1 MKTATR
7 RASRH
12 RHTVISLALATALGV
27 SLIAA
32 APLSAAQTASTHQ
45 FAVRSQPLGE
55 ALNRV
60 AQTAGVQIMVP
71 PELVRGHTAP
81 TLSGQYTVNQALE
94 KVLDGSGLTHRS
106 TRGGVITVARAQES
120 TAPAK
125 PAAPAPK
132 PAPAAASEPAETQDM
147 AAVQVTG
154 SRIKR
159 AEIEGPSPVTV
170 ITAQQMENE
179 GHATVFEALETLVMA
194 GGAVETELSGGFS
207 ANAHPLNLRGLGP
220 GRSLLLIDG
229 RRAADYPFPYEG
241 RSNFQNFGNIPSG
254 AVERIEILAG
264 GASAIYGADAVSGV
278 VNVVMKRGYDGD
290 VFKLRGGTSTMGG
303 RDRVDAQWTGG
314 RTGENWSVTYAFQYY
329 YQEMLYGFQRDDWDV
344 RQNPAADPRLGVEPT
359 AALRIRRGG
368 TSSSNPLIA
377 LPAGT
382 CQRWGDEF
390 VDWTYRRISGGNV
403 QTLGN
408 ACGSYND
415 DRYVHLSKG
424 KNEAAA
430 YVFGTYNFTDDLEGW
445 GSLQMWD
452 SKVESLGGFES
463 ITGPHTDGVGRRG
476 DFFDPQFNAVIGPT
490 RLLTPVDLGGVE
502 NMNQHYKERSFDL
515 AAGLRGKVG
524 DRFDWDATL
533 SRSEYDFQRTRRRM
547 VGNLVND
554 FFFGPQIGTRP
565 NGVPIYRMNLDRW
578 LRPLT
583 PAEYASISTIAKYE
597 AESWV
602 TTGSFVVTGDLFDLP
617 AGPVGM
623 AVVLEASRQGYELDS
638 DPRVQPGV
646 VQLYNLTGTNG
657 GGERDRYAAG
667 IEFSIPITDTLR
679 ASLAGRFDKYD
690 DITAVDDAITYNV
703 GLEFRPIDSLL
714 FRGSYATSFR
724 APDMQL
730 VYAEGAASFATIL
743 DEYSCRSGTGLG
755 QVAGAPGRTRAQCN
769 VTGDVTLYQAQTRIA
784 GNPLL
789 KEEEGTSW
797 GAGFVWDIVDNM
809 SLSVDYY
816 RIKLEDAASALTST
830 YILQNEA
837 NCRLGTYP
845 DGSPFPNAASSAFC
859 QNLTSLVTR
868 QSAPGTNLD
877 GRIQDINSAY
887 INTALVD
894 TSGIDASF
902 KYTLDTDRWGDFRLD
917 LGYSL
922 MLTNKYKENE
932 DDDLIDY
939 RDLPLFD
946 YSQRSRARGSL
957 SWALDD
963 WSATVFGTRY
973 GSNWNAAWTERLAPY
988 MVYNLQVGK
997 KFGPNVKVDF
1007 TVVNVTDN
1015 QFRYDPTQ
1023 TGYPY
1028 FNPWIGADPMGRRYY
1043 VSATY
1048 KF

>member
-1 MKTATR
+1 MKATTHRATPHR
-7 RASRH
+7 R
-12 RHTVISLALATALGV
+12 TVISLALAAALGA
-27 SLIAA
+27 SLIAM
-32 APLSAAQTASTHQ
+32 APVSAAQASSTHQ
-45 FAVRSQPLGE
+45 FAVGSQPLGD

-71 PELVRGHTAP
+71 PDLVRGRTAP
-81 TLSGQYTVNQALE
+81 TLTGQYTVNQALD

-106 TRGGVITVARAQES
+106 TRGGVITVARAQE
-120 TAPAK
+120 TQAPAK
-125 PAAPAPK
+125 APPPAPR
-132 PAPAAASEPAETQDM
+132 PAPAASENPSATQDL

-278 VNVVMKRGYDGD
+278 VNVVMKRGYEGD

-303 RDRVDAQWTGG
+303 RDRIDAQWTGG
-314 RTGENWSVTYAFQYY
+314 RAGEDWSVTYAFQYY
-329 YQEMLYGFQRDDWDV
+329 YQEMLYGFQRDDWDL
-344 RQNPAADPRLGVEPT
+344 RQNPAADPRLGIDPT

-382 CQRWGDEF
+382 CQRWGDEL

-408 ACGSYND
+408 ACGSWND
-415 DRYVHLSKG
+415 ERYVHLSKG

-430 YVFGTYNFTDDLEGW
+430 YLFGTYNFSDTLEGW
-445 GSLQMWD
+445 ASAQIWD
-452 SKVESLGGFES
+452 SKAESLGGFES

-476 DFFDPQFNAVIGPT
+476 DFYDPQFGAVIGPT

-502 NMNQHYKERSFDL
+502 NMNQYYEERSFDL
-515 AAGLRGKVG
+515 AVGLRGRLG

-533 SRSEYDFQRTRRRM
+533 SRAEYDFQRTRRRM
-547 VGNLVND
+547 VGNLVNE
-554 FFFGPQIGTRP
+554 FFFGPQQGTRP

-583 PAEYASISTIAKYE
+583 PAEYASISTVARYE

-623 AVVLEASRQGYELDS
+623 AVVLEASQQGYQLDS

-667 IEFSIPITDTLR
+667 IEFSVPITDTLK

-690 DITAVDDAITYNV
+690 DITAVDDAKTWNA
-703 GLEFRPIDSLL
+703 GLEWRPLESLL
-714 FRGSYATSFR
+714 VRGSYATSFK
-724 APDMQL
+724 APDL
-730 VYAEGAASFATIL
+730 HWVFSEGSGSF
-743 DEYSCRSGTGLG
+743 GT
-755 QVAGAPGRTRAQCN
+755 VTDTWRCIAAGANPGCSGYSYSMFSVTR
-769 VTGDVTLYQAQTRIA
+769 GDPNL
-784 GNPLL
+784 
-789 KEEEGTSW
+789 EEETGKSW
-797 GAGFVWDIVDNM
+797 SAGVVWDIVDGLSINADYWDIELNGALERLATADILADEAGCRTGR
-809 SLSVDYY
+809 SLNGQPFGF
-816 RIKLEDAASALTST
+816 AADSAYCGLVT
-830 YILQNEA
+830 
-837 NCRLGTYP
+837 G
-845 DGSPFPNAASSAFC
+845 
-859 QNLTSLVTR
+859 LVTR
-868 QSAPGTNLD
+868 RPED
-877 GRIQDINSAY
+877 GQTIGRVAEVRSLPINQAFRRV
-887 INTALVD
+887 A
-894 TSGIDASF
+894 GIDAGLTWRWNTERFGRYNVRLNWSH
-902 KYTLDTDRWGDFRLD
+902 TLRSERQITATDPVDSDWRDDAENLDF
-917 LGYSL
+917 
-922 MLTNKYKENE
+922 
-932 DDDLIDY
+932 
-939 RDLPLFD
+939 
-946 YSQRSRARGSL
+946 RSRATAGVDWKGGDWTASL
-957 SWALDD
+957 F
-963 WSATVFGTRY
+963 TTRY
-973 GSNWNAAWTERLAPY
+973 GTLPKFGGEGRTGVHYLWNANVGKRITDKAQVKFYVNNVFNNLHPQDETNSSFPY
-988 MVYNLQVGK
+988 FYDVYNPIGREVA
-997 KFGPNVKVDF
+997 V
-1007 TVVNVTDN
+1007 
-1015 QFRYDPTQ
+1015 QFEYTFR
-1023 TGYPY
+1023 
-1028 FNPWIGADPMGRRYY
+1028 
-1043 VSATY
+1043 
-1048 KF
+1048 